1 MVFLRLCIKLSDV
14 YLNEIGFFEMKV
26 PFKVHFENMKKKN
39 AAVNQYTNV
48 QDINLLIL
56 QSSQSFKI
64 VF

>member
-1 MVFLRLCIKLSDV
+1 MYF
-14 YLNEIGFFEMKV
+14 NEIGFLEMKV
-26 PFKVHFENMKKKN
+26 PFKVHFENMKKN

-56 QSSQSFKI
+56 QLSQSFKI